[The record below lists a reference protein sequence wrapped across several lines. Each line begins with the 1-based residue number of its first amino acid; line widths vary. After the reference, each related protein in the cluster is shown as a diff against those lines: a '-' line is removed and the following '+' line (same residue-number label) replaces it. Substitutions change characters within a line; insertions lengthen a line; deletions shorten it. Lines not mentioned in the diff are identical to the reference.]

1 MKLVFP
7 EQAFEVG
14 EGKLGGKSMG
24 LAKLNRAG
32 APVPEWFGVPTEFFS
47 AHVAKS
53 SISGVLSST
62 LDELSALDL
71 NEPSSLKVVQA
82 GAQKIKDAIIA
93 EEPPSELRAAI
104 EADLAKLGAGPFAV
118 RSSMVGEDSKEH
130 SFAGQLDSFLFQTG
144 VDEVVDSIKRCWA
157 SAFGDRSIA
166 YHLRADL
173 PLNAIRVGVVT
184 QRMIDGEVS
193 GVMFTANPTNGHR
206 EQTLLTAAWGQGEGI
221 VSGICNTDEIVW
233 GHHGEEVSYRIVDK
247 DLKLIRDPESGRG
260 TIEVDVVQ
268 DERKVRCL
276 DEATVDLICGK
287 GLEVAKNFGSF
298 QDIEWTVEKGKL
310 YFVQARPITS
320 LPPPPNTDGPLVV
333 WDNSNIQESFNGVT
347 TPLTFSYAQRA
358 YEYSYLQ
365 TMEAMSISQDKI
377 DEFRPAM
384 RNLLGLI
391 RGRVFYNINNWY
403 KGLTLLPG
411 FGQNKSD
418 MEKMMGLE
426 DPVDFVEDK
435 VLSFGEKLSRV
446 PEVLK
451 TLWTM
456 SRAFRNLKYMV
467 PEFLNNFTSVYRTI
481 DRSKLPEMSFSQ
493 LVEMNERIER
503 DVLKRW
509 YTPLVNDFYVMMTN
523 GALRRVIESTG
534 VENAVG
540 IQNNVMAGEEG
551 IESTE
556 PTKFLMRLAKEIN
569 QKHPALATH
578 IQHNDAMTSYAEI
591 ESKYPDIMTKI
602 GDYIER
608 YGDRVIG
615 ELKLET
621 ITLRTNPAFVLDILR
636 NYIARP
642 DLDPDKLAEKEK
654 KLRSEAETLLLGKLG
669 PIGKWRFKRAANR
682 AREAVKNRE
691 NMRLTRTRY
700 FGLSRDVYVA
710 MGQRLHE
717 AGKLDEP
724 RDIFYLDINE
734 LEAYHEGRSVGADLG
749 GLARARKLEFAEYE
763 KQDVPHHF
771 TTIGAVY
778 HGNQYKYEGDVEVDL
793 NASTLM
799 GVGCY
804 PGVVESPIRLIFSPE
819 EELSLNGKILCT
831 VRTDP
836 GWAPLFPTASGILV
850 ERGSTLSHSAVVAR
864 ELGIPAVVGVPGL
877 TEIVSDAENVRMDG
891 ESGKVERLDHEPEST

>member
-1 MKLVFP
+1 
-7 EQAFEVG
+7 
-14 EGKLGGKSMG
+14 MG

-32 APVPEWFGVPTEFFS
+32 APVPEWFGVPTEFFN
-47 AHVAKS
+47 AHVAKA
-53 SISGVLSST
+53 SIADTLSTT
-62 LDELSALDL
+62 LAELSKLDL
-71 NEPSSLKVVQA
+71 NEPASLKVVQA
-82 GAQKIKDAIIA
+82 GAEKIKGVIIA
-93 EEPPSELRAAI
+93 EEPPPELRAAI
-104 EADLAKLGAGPFAV
+104 EADLSKLGAGPFAV

-166 YHLRADL
+166 YHLRANL
-173 PLNAIRVGVVT
+173 PLDAIRVGVVT

-233 GHHGEEVSYRIVDK
+233 SHKGEEVSYRIVDK

-260 TIEVDVVQ
+260 TIEVDVEKE
-268 DERKVRCL
+268 ERRVRCL
-276 DEATVDLICGK
+276 NDATVHLICAK
-287 GLEVAKNFGSF
+287 GLEVANNFGSF

-320 LPPPPNTDGPLVV
+320 LPPPPNTDGPVVV

-358 YEYSYLQ
+358 YEYAYLQ
-365 TMEAMSISQDKI
+365 TMEAMSISEDKI
-377 DEFRPAM
+377 DAFRPAM

-411 FGQNKSD
+411 FGRNKSD

-426 DPVDFVEDK
+426 DPVDFVEDE
-435 VLSFGEKLSRV
+435 VLTTGEKLARL

-451 TLWTM
+451 TMWTM
-456 SRAFRNLKYMV
+456 MRAFRNLKDLV
-467 PEFLNNFTSVYRTI
+467 PAFLNNFMSVYRTI
-481 DRSKLPEMSFSQ
+481 DRSKLPSMSFSQ
-493 LVEMNERIER
+493 LMALNERIER
-503 DVLKRW
+503 DVLKKW
-509 YTPLVNDFYVMMTN
+509 YTPIINDFYVMMTN
-523 GALRRVIESTG
+523 GALRRVIEKTG

-569 QKHPALATH
+569 QKHPELATH
-578 IQHNDAMTSYAEI
+578 IQENDAMASYSEI
-591 ESKYPDIMTKI
+591 GEKYPGVMAKI
-602 GDYIER
+602 EDYIER
-608 YGDRVIG
+608 YGDRVMG

-654 KLRSEAETLLLGKLG
+654 KLRAEAEALLLGKLG
-669 PIGKWRFKRAANR
+669 PIGKMRFRRAANR

-700 FGLSRDVYVA
+700 FGLSRDIYVQ
-710 MGQRLHE
+710 MGERLHE

-724 RDIFYLDINE
+724 RDIFYLDISE

-749 GLARARKLEFAEYE
+749 GLARVRKAEFAEYE

-771 TTIGAVY
+771 ETVGAVY
-778 HGNQYKYEGDVEVDL
+778 HGNQYKYEGEVEVDL

-804 PGVVESPIRLIFSPE
+804 PGVVESPIRLIFSPDD
-819 EELSLNGKILCT
+819 ELSLNGKILCT

-891 ESGKVERLDHEPEST
+891 ESGKIERLDHDPEAEG